1 MVGND
6 EVSDFYCRQKLNA
19 RPPDTQNCCSF
30 KWKSRWSAV
39 IYNWLFFYSVI
50 MLIIPFQCSTTC
62 GPGIRKRH
70 PVCLKFHPRFANVMP
85 IRKRGTIVGDNLCDA
100 SKIPLIK
107 QRQKRCSKP
116 CIAPKWHPSSW
127 SKVKLINTIWIRL
140 SITLFMFCI
149 VQCWMWQRLHASACQ
164 VYDWQT
170 GGEWWA
176 MLERTETQEIGAM
189 RQQSRLWVARR
200 RLEKCKLFFIL
211 IIFIY
216 ILRLL

>member
-127 SKVKLINTIWIRL
+127 SKVKLVHTILYKIINYFVYVLYSAMLDVAKVT
-140 SITLFMFCI
+140 CI
-149 VQCWMWQRLHASACQ
+149 GMSSVWLANR
-164 VYDWQT
+164 
-170 GGEWWA
+170 WWA
-176 MLERTETQEIGAM
+176 MINARTNWNPRNWRNATAKSIVSGAKTPGEM
-189 RQQSRLWVARR
+189 
-200 RLEKCKLFFIL
+200 
-211 IIFIY
+211 
-216 ILRLL
+216 